1 MSSTLISQAVEPAL
15 RSLVQPSRKA
25 STRRL
30 SQLIGTSTDAILTLS
45 CTCTRKANAGLVA
58 SSHRHA
64 RKNVKHGP
72 AARRSY
78 ATESELYKHSYSGP
92 PPPVPTAAV
101 AQMKPRRRETPQP
114 ESSSARSSQ
123 ADFNISG
130 DSSQVAL
137 GNLARTSPPSAISQD
152 FGDNQR
158 ITAESEELQA
168 ELEAILS
175 QFRAPIRYA
184 FAYGSGVFKQ
194 SGYSAAQKPMLDY
207 IFAVSHPSHFHSINV
222 NQHPDHYSLLSRLL
236 GSDIVSFVQQKIG
249 AGVWFNVECVV
260 NGRVIKY
267 GIVSVDT
274 IVRDL
279 LDWDTLYLAGRMH
292 KPLNILRDDPRIRLA
307 NQVNLSSAVRTAL
320 LLLPETFSEDDLYT
334 EIAGLS
340 YRGDFRM
347 AVGEN
352 PRKVRNIVEAQ
363 EGLFQRLYRPILKA
377 YHKNIS
383 YVGPEGSGSIRQDVN
398 PRARAE
404 LARRLPKNLKESV
417 YSIYERGQNISV
429 ALNRKSA
436 QEGEVEMSRMEEQA
450 LWTSL
455 SSKSDFKLNL
465 ETCEQSR
472 SATRRHS

>member
-1 MSSTLISQAVEPAL
+1 MLVSQAVEPAL
-15 RSLVQPSRKA
+15 RSWVQPLTLQASRKA
-25 STRRL
+25 STRRF
-30 SQLIGTSTDAILTLS
+30 SQLIGTSTDALQTLS
-45 CTCTRKANAGLVA
+45 CTCARTANVGLVA
-58 SSHRHA
+58 SSSPRHA
-64 RKNVKHGP
+64 RKNVKHGS
-72 AARRSY
+72 ASYRSY

-92 PPPVPTAAV
+92 PPPVPTATV
-101 AQMKPRRRETPQP
+101 AQVRPRRREPSTSPEP
-114 ESSSARSSQ
+114 ESSSAGSSQ
-123 ADFNISG
+123 ADSNVSG
-130 DSSQVAL
+130 DSSQVTS
-137 GNLARTSPPSAISQD
+137 RTSSRTSTPSGIPQD
-152 FGDNQR
+152 FGANQR

-236 GSDIVSFVQQKIG
+236 GSDVVSFVQQKVG

-260 NGRVIKY
+260 NGRIIKY

-363 EGLFQRLYRPILKA
+363 EDLFQRLYRPILKA

-429 ALNRKSA
+429 ALNRRSA

-455 SSKSDFKLNL
+455 SCKSDFKLNL
-465 ETCEQSR
+465 ETCEQS
-472 SATRRHS
+472 